1 MIIKGFEI
9 GRQEISIAFMILFAM
24 VAMFF
29 LGYKLAYDNAI
40 NYANEQI
47 EDITKDYIAQR
58 GLIEQPNLSNILK
71 NNKLKINFSGGE
83 I

>member
-47 EDITKDYIAQR
+47 EDITSEHIAQYE
-58 GLIEQPNLSNILK
+58 LINPNLGRMLENNILEDT
-71 NNKLKINFSGGE
+71 KLGE
-83 I
+83 ALI